1 MKNKLNEKWNYHICF
16 YILFLSG
23 YEMFYGAVCYSLGG
37 IQSVII
43 GFMIQSIGVLLI
55 GFIIQSISV
64 LLFLLLII
72 KLKKEKKK

>member
-37 IQSVII
+37 IQIVI
-43 GFMIQSIGVLLI
+43 V
-55 GFIIQSISV
+55 GFIIQSILV